1 MLELFV
7 LPLQIFAALMAAG
20 FVKGYLQKRKWK
32 VLEQEWESQDWDS
45 EF

>member
-1 MLELFV
+1 MLELLV
-7 LPLQIFAALMAAG
+7 LPLQILAALTVAG
-20 FVKGYLQKRKWK
+20 IVKGYLQRRKWK